1 MIKVEKNIAG
11 RPLKIES
18 GQIARQAGG
27 SVFIT
32 YGETAI
38 LATVCCSSEPREGI
52 DFLPMQV
59 EYREKHYAGGKIP
72 GGFFKRE
79 AKPTDAE
86 VLTSRLTDRPIRPL
100 IPKNYR
106 HELQIMLTTMSY
118 DGVNTPDVVAAIGA
132 SAALLLSPVPFD
144 GPIASVKVGLVDGE
158 YVLNPTHEQMESSD
172 LDLMVTGKKDKICMI
187 EGGSNFVPEKTI
199 LEALDVAMEGIN
211 DIVDLQMEFSEHFD
225 NSYEVVETK
234 VLTDEVEK
242 SLNDSYASKMD
253 KIFDLDTKQS
263 RDDEYNAIEK
273 EALEPFVDDE
283 VMYPEVKSHIKNMFK
298 NAVRKTVLDKKV
310 RVDGRGLADV
320 RQISIVPSLLPRVHG
335 SALFTRGETQ
345 AIAALTLGSS
355 RDEQIIDSMASDYK
369 KSFLLHYNFP
379 PYCVGETGRIGFTNR
394 REIGHGHLAERSLK
408 PILPSSEE
416 FPYTVRIVSE
426 ITESNGS
433 SSMASVCGGSLAMMN
448 AGVPIKE
455 HVAGIAMGLI
465 MDGDNYAVLSDILG
479 TEDFLGDMDFKVAG
493 TRDGISAIQLDLKVP
508 GLPMDILTNALEQA
522 NEGRLHILD
531 EMNKA
536 IDKPN
541 ALSPH
546 APQIESFQIPKDK
559 IGALIGPGGKNIK
572 ALQEGAEC
580 VINIDDD
587 GTVSVSAED
596 KAKLDNAITQ
606 IKAVVLDPEVG
617 TVFDGKV
624 TKILDFG
631 AFVEFAPGRE
641 GLVHIS
647 HLAWERVNKVE
658 DVLSEGDK
666 VKIKLFEIDKQGRL
680 NFSIKLLTEK
690 PE

>member
-242 SLNDSYASKMD
+242 SLNDSYASKME
-253 KIFDLDTKQS
+253 KIFDLDTKQA